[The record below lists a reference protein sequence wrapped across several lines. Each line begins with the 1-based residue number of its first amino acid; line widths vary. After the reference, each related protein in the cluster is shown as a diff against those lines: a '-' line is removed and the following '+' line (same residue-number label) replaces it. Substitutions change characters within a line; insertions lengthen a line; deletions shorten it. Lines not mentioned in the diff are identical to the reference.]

1 MSGLDDKA
9 RLILSLRQAGF
20 TDMSLL
26 SAIETL
32 PREEFLPETVRAQAY
47 ADIALPIGCGQY
59 TDPPL
64 RIARMTAVLELGD
77 RMKVLEIGTG
87 CGFHAAVLA
96 ALCRRVYTVER
107 HRILS
112 TEAAIRLTRLGLHNV
127 TTLVGDGLEGW
138 PHQAPFDR
146 IIVTATAPEVPAPLI
161 EQLAPGGIMILP
173 IGAGEDQH
181 HLLRVRKND
190 GDISTETLEVGAY
203 GQLKSGIGRDR
214 TATG

>member
-1 MSGLDDKA
+1 MSALDDKA
-9 RLILSLRQAGF
+9 RLILSLRQAGL
-20 TDMSLL
+20 TEMALL

-32 PREEFLPETVRAQAY
+32 PREDFLPAPVRAQAY

-59 TDPPL
+59 ADPPL
-64 RIARMTAVLELGD
+64 RIARMTAALELGD

-112 TEAAIRLTRLGLHNV
+112 TEAANRLTRLGLHNV
-127 TTLVGDGLEGW
+127 TTLVGDGLAGW

-146 IIVTATAPEVPAPLI
+146 IIVSATAPEVPAALI
-161 EQLAPGGIMILP
+161 EQLATGGIMILP
-173 IGAGEDQH
+173 IAAGGDQH
-181 HLLRVRKND
+181 RLLRVRKSDN
-190 GDISTETLEVGAY
+190 GITSETLEVGTY
-203 GQLKSGIGRDR
+203 DRLESGIGRDR